1 MFKMSDLS
9 IKLYS
14 NEKSYTFSLRNGSL
28 KSSLLNSLEMLPR
41 QNRDGK
47 LLFLFVALNLW
58 IYFPFTNK

>member
-41 QNRDGK
+41 QNRGGK
-47 LLFLFVALNLW
+47 LLFLLVALNLW

>member
-1 MFKMSDLS
+1 MFKMSGLS

-47 LLFLFVALNLW
+47 LLFLLVALNLW

>member
-1 MFKMSDLS
+1 MFKMSDLT

-14 NEKSYTFSLRNGSL
+14 NEKSYTFFLRNGSL

-47 LLFLFVALNLW
+47 LLFLLVALNLW

>member
-47 LLFLFVALNLW
+47 LLFLLVALNLW

>member
-1 MFKMSDLS
+1 MSDLS

-47 LLFLFVALNLW
+47 LLFLLVALNLW

>member
-28 KSSLLNSLEMLPR
+28 KSFLLNSLEMLPR

-47 LLFLFVALNLW
+47 LLFLLVALNLW